1 MSHIYD
7 DNPIYCSTCGRESDP
22 SARFCD
28 NCGAMLTPP
37 DAAPQ
42 YAPGMPYF
50 DQGAQAVEYMGFWI
64 RLAAFLIDGILL
76 TIVNFFIQAVLGDS
90 LPVSLFN
97 LAINFGYGV
106 VMIAWRGQTVGK
118 MIVGIQVVDANGN
131 IPGIGAVLLREIVGK
146 FLSTIALFL
155 GYLWVAWDKDKR
167 GWHDHLGGTYV
178 VRKIPENRTR

>member
-1 MSHIYD
+1 MAHMYD

-28 NCGAMLTPP
+28 NCGATLESQ
-37 DAAPQ
+37 AVAPQ

-50 DQGAQAVEYMGFWI
+50 DQDARTVEYMGFWI
-64 RLAAFLIDGILL
+64 RAAAFLIDAILL
-76 TIVNFFIQAVLGDS
+76 TIVRLVIQGALGDS
-90 LPVSLFN
+90 IPVTLFN
-97 LAINFGYGV
+97 VVINLAYGV
-106 VMIAWRGQTVGK
+106 IMIAWRGQTIGK

-131 IPGIGAVLLREIVGK
+131 VPGIGSVILREVVGK

-167 GWHDHLGGTYV
+167 GWHDHISGTYV
-178 VRKIPENRTR
+178 VRKSRADRTR